1 MVTYRTTIVD
11 ASGNAATERRVP
23 LQRDMAITLTNIPGI
38 MRSKGWANGARL
50 LEIWFSRPNAIAPE
64 YGQPDTSTI
73 RMDTWAL
80 TFQRAR
86 QVYDQ
91 LFRERIWA
99 NPPAQREIAS
109 MLQRKGLIGRTLQS
123 FGNLSQPVQ
132 LLDADY
138 VNYRTVGLFDLDD
151 MTAAL
156 GRFTFRVVV
165 VGTITPET
173 GSPISHRVTIT
184 NVGVYIRDSF
194 DFNGNQFLG
203 YWDDS
208 DNSVSMVNFLSGD
221 AVSNADFRSWRST
234 HGRGGD
240 FLVFSD
246 VKWMSLTSRDSFVI

>member
-1 MVTYRTTIVD
+1 
-11 ASGNAATERRVP
+11 
-23 LQRDMAITLTNIPGI
+23 
-38 MRSKGWANGARL
+38 
-50 LEIWFSRPNAIAPE
+50 
-64 YGQPDTSTI
+64 
-73 RMDTWAL
+73 
-80 TFQRAR
+80 
-86 QVYDQ
+86 
-91 LFRERIWA
+91 
-99 NPPAQREIAS
+99 
-109 MLQRKGLIGRTLQS
+109 
-123 FGNLSQPVQ
+123 LSQPVQ

-138 VNYRTVGLFDLDD
+138 VNYRTVDFGCFDLDD

-165 VGTITPET
+165 VGSITPET
-173 GSPISHRVTIT
+173 GSHRSRHRVTIT

-246 VKWMSLTSRDSFVI
+246 VKWMSLTSRDAFII